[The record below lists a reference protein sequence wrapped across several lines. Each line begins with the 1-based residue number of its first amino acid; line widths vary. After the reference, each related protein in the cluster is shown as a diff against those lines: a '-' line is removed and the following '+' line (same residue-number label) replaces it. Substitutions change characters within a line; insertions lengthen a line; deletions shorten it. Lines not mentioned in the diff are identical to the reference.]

1 MALEQHQ
8 VPALDITRAYPCII
22 SPDAL
27 INSYLFG
34 GFRTEFSARGT
45 SSIKAWSLE
54 AGTSERLNI
63 RDRVFQDFILTL
75 TQGVELIVRFKSS
88 PVLFNL
94 VFAGGKLENCS
105 AIFV

>member
-8 VPALDITRAYPCII
+8 VPALGITRACPFII

-45 SSIKAWSLE
+45 SSIKAWSFE

-63 RDRVFQDFILTL
+63 RDRVFQHFILTL
-75 TQGVELIVRFKSS
+75 TQGV
-88 PVLFNL
+88 
-94 VFAGGKLENCS
+94 A
-105 AIFV
+105 